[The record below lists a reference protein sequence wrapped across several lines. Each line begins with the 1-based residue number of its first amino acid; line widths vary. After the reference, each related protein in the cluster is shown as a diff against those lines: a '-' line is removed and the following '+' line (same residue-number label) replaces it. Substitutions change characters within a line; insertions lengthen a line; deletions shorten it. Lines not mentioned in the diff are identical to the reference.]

1 MKHVAIMIPTLG
13 KGGAE
18 KQGIQ
23 LLNALGEKY
32 RIQLIITY
40 PEVGYEPE
48 LLSSITSDNYEI
60 YKLSGST
67 LRRLMSIYNILREGK
82 TDAMFCYLTWPD
94 FYGPIIG
101 KLAGVA
107 KIYQGIRSV
116 YLPKSKLKYELI
128 GNKLAT
134 GVIINNYAGVEIFE
148 KAGIKNMTVIPNCYP
163 NIQDFYERP
172 KKDVINIITVAR
184 FVEQKDYYTALSV
197 IANVKKQVPNIKYW
211 ILGHGELE
219 GQIRMWIS
227 ELKLDETVSVF
238 INPHGILNYLKEAD
252 IYLSTSL
259 FEGTSNSIME
269 AMDASLPVVTTN
281 AGDNDRLV
289 KNGLTGFCTVCGDV
303 VNLSNA
309 IMKLVSS
316 YEMRIDMGQKGHE
329 LLCENYSFSKFKE
342 NYLRLLA
349 Y

>member
-1 MKHVAIMIPTLG
+1 MMPTLG

-23 LLNALGEKY
+23 LLNALGERY

-40 PEVGYEPE
+40 PEVGYDSE

-60 YKLSGST
+60 YKLRGST
-67 LRRLMSIYNILREGK
+67 LRRLMSIYNILREYK
-82 TDAMFCYLTWPD
+82 TDVMFCYLTWPD

-101 KLAGVA
+101 KLAGVS
-107 KIYQGIRSV
+107 KIYQGIRNV
-116 YLPKSKLKYELI
+116 YLPESKLRYELI
-128 GNKLAT
+128 GNKFAT
-134 GVIINNYAGVEIFE
+134 GAVINNYAGVEIFK

-163 NIQDFYERP
+163 NIQDFYKRP
-172 KKDVINIITVAR
+172 KRNEVRIITVAR

-197 IANVKKQVPNIKYW
+197 IANVKEQAPNIKYW
-211 ILGHGELE
+211 ILGYGELE
-219 GQIRMWIS
+219 SQIRLWIS
-227 ELKLDETVSVF
+227 ELNLNDTVSVF
-238 INPHGILNYLKEAD
+238 INPHGIQNYLEESD

-289 KNGLTGFCTVCGDV
+289 KDGLNGFCTMCGDV
-303 VNLSNA
+303 ASLSNA
-309 IMKLVSS
+309 LMKLVLS
-316 YEMRIDMGQKGHE
+316 YDMRINMGYKGHE

-342 NYLRLLA
+342 YYLKLLND
-349 Y
+349 